1 MRRYCVLVHLGTATP
16 PRRQPPLTKLVACAK
31 PPIQRRSEPSGP
43 VSPDKD
49 SRNQATRKE
58 ATQDSNA
65 EDSHLAPPRR
75 SLLVREKQFANVVQH
90 NAGIYSKRAQE
101 GKGQCPNAPD
111 SRNSQNCA

>member
-49 SRNQATRKE
+49 SRDQATRKE

-75 SLLVREKQFANVVQH
+75 SLLVRP
-90 NAGIYSKRAQE
+90 AGPTACSGRTTLAKPTGRIWRRTSWQPVRQPAS
-101 GKGQCPNAPD
+101 P
-111 SRNSQNCA
+111 S